1 MKMLNKNEKGLSKLL
16 ETLQRYEEIRDSISV
31 AVKEHGYQEY
41 TNSDDDEIIM
51 ISKPGG
57 VKSSCV
63 SGYDQANYRSQQP
76 HGKQ

>member
-51 ISKPGG
+51 I
-57 VKSSCV
+57 
-63 SGYDQANYRSQQP
+63 
-76 HGKQ
+76 